1 MIEGLWTVEFQTNMG
16 GPGHGGVAVLRD
28 GKVAGGDSGYY
39 YVGTYSVD
47 DGNIQ
52 TVLEI
57 KRYRSGHV
65 SIFGPVDR
73 VHLALSGKTDG
84 FSMDVSGQVAG
95 IGVNV
100 KGTKRETF

>member
-16 GPGHGGVAVLRD
+16 GAGHGGVAVLRD

-47 DGNIQ
+47 DGNIR

-57 KRYRSGHV
+57 KRYRAGHV
-65 SIFGPVDR
+65 SIFGPVDH
-73 VHLALSGKTDG
+73 VQLALSGKTDG
-84 FSMDVSGQVAG
+84 SSMNVSGQVAG
-95 IGVNV
+95 IQVNV
-100 KGTKRETF
+100 RGMKRGPF